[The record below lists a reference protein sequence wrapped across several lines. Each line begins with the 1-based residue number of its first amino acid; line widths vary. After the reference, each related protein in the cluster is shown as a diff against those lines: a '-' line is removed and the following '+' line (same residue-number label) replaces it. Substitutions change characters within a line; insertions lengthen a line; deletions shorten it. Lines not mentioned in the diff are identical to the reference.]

1 MSVRMVTE
9 GRLEAVVVPNING
22 VQFDMLVMESWLA
35 SFLELGMD
43 TVDVVGDVAMQPH
56 SPRLLLWLIVT
67 KQHWKSGPE
76 VEKRQACDNVPKLR
90 NFRVGSHPFL
100 CETCFVQ
107 PSLHVAGPRGG
118 QFLRVRGT

>member
-1 MSVRMVTE
+1 MVTE
-9 GRLEAVVVPNING
+9 GRLEAVVGSNING
-22 VQFDMLVMESWLA
+22 VQFNMLAIESLFA
-35 SFLELGMD
+35 GFLEIGMD
-43 TVDVVGDVAMQPH
+43 TVNVVGDVAMQPH
-56 SPRLLLWLIVT
+56 SPRLLRWLIVT

-100 CETCFVQ
+100 CETFFVQ